1 MSTSPPSSYSF
12 SPFKLALI
20 SSFGAWMAD
29 MILYPIETIATRI
42 RANKHQFQSFKSEY
56 QCIMKNESIK
66 SFYRGFSS
74 TVFCSFIPAFAFF
87 SIYETMNKYG
97 KELCN
102 NATEK
107 HQKFSNIKYFL
118 PLITSPAAELVSL
131 LVYLPFDIVRT
142 RLQVNMREFDYRGL
156 WHGVNHI
163 IEREGLMRMYKASH
177 LYLLNT
183 CVYAAF
189 QMWFYEL
196 IRSSLLSS
204 KNNETS
210 KRANSKQLSLLE
222 SVSISIFVTALATAM
237 VNPLDILMTRFQI
250 VDSKVEKLS
259 SIKLLKEL
267 IKNEG
272 YTGFAKGLGTKAIAN
287 VSLSIVW
294 LPLYDHFKGKYGV
307 DLYD

>member
-1 MSTSPPSSYSF
+1 MSNAPPSSSSF

-29 MILYPIETIATRI
+29 MILYPIDTIATRI
-42 RANKHQFQSFKSEY
+42 RANKHQFQSFRSE
-56 QCIMKNESIK
+56 CEFIMKNESFR
-66 SFYRGFSS
+66 SLYRGFSS
-74 TVFCSFIPAFAFF
+74 TIFCSFIPGVAYFTL
-87 SIYETMNKYG
+87 YENMNKYG
-97 KELCN
+97 KELCKS
-102 NATEK
+102 ATDT
-107 HQKFSNIKYFL
+107 HQSFANIKYFL

-142 RLQVNMREFDYRGL
+142 RLQVNMREYDYRGL

-183 CVYAAF
+183 CIYAAF

-196 IRSSLLSS
+196 IRSSLLS
-204 KNNETS
+204 KKNETT
-210 KRANSKQLSLLE
+210 KRVNSKQLSLLE
-222 SVSISIFVTALATAM
+222 SVSISILVTALATAI

-272 YTGFAKGLGTKAIAN
+272 YTGFAKGLGTKAVAN

>member
-1 MSTSPPSSYSF
+1 MSTSPPSTSTF

-20 SSFGAWMAD
+20 SSFGAWIAD
-29 MILYPIETIATRI
+29 MLLYPIDTIATRI
-42 RANKHQFQSFKSEY
+42 RANKHQFQSFRSE
-56 QCIMKNESIK
+56 CEFIMKNESFK
-66 SFYRGFSS
+66 SLYRGFS
-74 TVFCSFIPAFAFF
+74 TTIYCSFIPGLAYF
-87 SIYETMNKYG
+87 SLYETMNKYG
-97 KELCN
+97 KELCKS
-102 NATEK
+102 ATEK
-107 HQKFSNIKYFL
+107 HQSFANIKYFL
-118 PLITSPAAELVSL
+118 PLFTSPAAELVSL

-142 RLQVNMREFDYRGL
+142 RLQVNMREYDYRGI

-163 IEREGLMRMYKASH
+163 IEREGLTRMYKASH

-183 CVYAAF
+183 CIYAAF

-196 IRSSLLSS
+196 IRSSILSS
-204 KNNETS
+204 KS
-210 KRANSKQLSLLE
+210 PQAPKRSNSKQLTLVE
-222 SVSISIFVTALATAM
+222 SVSISIFVTALATAI

-259 SIKLLKEL
+259 SIKLLKDL

-272 YTGFAKGLGTKAIAN
+272 YTGFAKGLSTKAVAN
-287 VSLSIVW
+287 ISLSIVW